1 MKRTRTRLYAC
12 VAALAMA
19 ASAAAQGP
27 GEASAD
33 GTGLFARTSPSVMLL
48 TAFDA
53 NGTPLRQGSAFVVD
67 ASGTLVTT
75 NDVVGDAAI
84 VEVRAPDGRNHAASA
99 LIASDPASNLALL
112 RMEASGYPALSLAD
126 GDPPAVGTAVHVVGT
141 AVQLRNALFSGV
153 VSGTRP
159 AAAAG
164 AALMLEISNQLFPVT
179 SGAPL
184 LGNDGLVLGVAIF
197 AAEPPR
203 EANLAASVIALRAL
217 LARAQDAP
225 ARPLGVLSSEMR
237 ERIEGASTLR
247 TKILSECTPTDIVNT
262 DRVIRET
269 LNVGT
274 PLDDTGNQRAAFRL
288 YEGASYKL
296 LYLLGERCPSAS
308 AALNEALAD
317 SARDDAAGRK
327 AAVLRYAFDAILG
340 VPAEGQDAPGA

>member
-1 MKRTRTRLYAC
+1 MRLCAC
-12 VAALAMA
+12 VAALATA

-27 GEASAD
+27 AEGTAD

-67 ASGTLVTT
+67 ASGTIVTA
-75 NDVVGDAAI
+75 NEIVADAAI
-84 VEVRAPDGRNHAASA
+84 VEVRAPEGSSHAASA
-99 LIASDPASNLALL
+99 LIASDPAANLALL
-112 RMEASGYPALSLAD
+112 RMEGSGYPALALAE
-126 GDPPAVGTAVHVVGT
+126 GDPPVVGTAVHVVGN

-159 AAAAG
+159 SAPGDG
-164 AALMLEISNQLFPVT
+164 APMLEISNQLYPVT
-179 SGAPL
+179 TGAPL

-197 AAEPPR
+197 AAEPPQ
-203 EANLAASVIALRAL
+203 EANLAVSVTALRAL
-217 LARAQDAP
+217 LARSQDAP
-225 ARPLGVLSSEMR
+225 ARPLAVLSSDMR
-237 ERIEGASTLR
+237 ERLEGASTLR
-247 TKILSECTPTDIVNT
+247 ATLISECTPTDIVNT

-269 LNVGT
+269 LAVGSS
-274 PLDDTGNQRAAFRL
+274 LHGAGDRLAAFRL

-308 AALNEALAD
+308 AALNEAIAD
-317 SARDDAAGRK
+317 SARDDAAERK

-340 VPAEGQDAPGA
+340 VPAEGQRAPGL